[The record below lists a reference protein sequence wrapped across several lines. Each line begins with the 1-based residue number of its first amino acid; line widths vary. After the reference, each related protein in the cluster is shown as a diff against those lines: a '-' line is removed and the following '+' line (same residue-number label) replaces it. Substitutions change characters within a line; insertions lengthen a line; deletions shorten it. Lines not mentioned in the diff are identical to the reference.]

1 MAEQVEWVPRPR
13 PPRRLVDF
21 QVTKQHRRFVEFAD
35 AVRRHRYVGACY
47 GAPGLGKTLSA
58 RTYAA
63 ADDYDRWEGVRY
75 TFGTVIPE
83 SLIASRTLFYLP
95 LVHVT
100 GRRLNLEVDM
110 FAGYLSADINRA
122 LNPQCHPDFDEDIDI
137 PYLTELVIIDEAD
150 RLKTNALEQLRDF
163 FDRNDV
169 GLILIGMPGF
179 ERQLARYPQLYSRIG
194 FAHQYRPI
202 DPEDVPV
209 VLAHYWE
216 QLGRS
221 YNPTDPA
228 DAESARAITTITG
241 GNFRLIE
248 RLMTQIAR
256 VMTINQLQAI
266 RPEVVHAARQM
277 LVVGTQ

>member
-1 MAEQVEWVPRPR
+1 
-13 PPRRLVDF
+13 
-21 QVTKQHRRFVEFAD
+21 
-35 AVRRHRYVGACY
+35 
-47 GAPGLGKTLSA
+47 
-58 RTYAA
+58 
-63 ADDYDRWEGVRY
+63 
-75 TFGTVIPE
+75 
-83 SLIASRTLFYLP
+83 
-95 LVHVT
+95 VHIT
-100 GRRLNLEVDM
+100 GRRLNLEVDL
-110 FAGYLSADINRA
+110 FAHSLSADINRA
-122 LNPQCHPDFDEDIDI
+122 LDPQCHPDIDEYVDI

-209 VLAHYWE
+209 VLAHYWQ
-216 QLGRS
+216 QLGRT
-221 YNPTDPA
+221 YDPANPA
-228 DAESARAITTITG
+228 DAEAANAITTITG

-256 VMTINQLQAI
+256 VMTINQLQTIAA
-266 RPEVVHAARQM
+266 EVVHAARQM